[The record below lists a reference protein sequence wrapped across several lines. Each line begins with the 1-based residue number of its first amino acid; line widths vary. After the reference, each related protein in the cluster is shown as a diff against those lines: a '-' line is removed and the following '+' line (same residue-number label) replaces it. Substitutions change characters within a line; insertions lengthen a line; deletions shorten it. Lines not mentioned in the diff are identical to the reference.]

1 MAGGRRRHGPR
12 GVAVDSGVAIGR
24 RARGEDRVRD
34 GRAGGHVSPNP
45 FYGRDALTR
54 CAIISAWVL
63 EVRSELAE
71 KSRWL
76 VNCTRHWKSA
86 PTPSIC
92 VTLRVVY
99 LCCLDFSELC
109 ATP

>member
-1 MAGGRRRHGPR
+1 MVLLPDFVGSWLNLRLHCYLVDWVDLPCVQVSRFDLACILLCAGFP
-12 GVAVDSGVAIGR
+12 APEPDS
-24 RARGEDRVRD
+24 
-34 GRAGGHVSPNP
+34 
-45 FYGRDALTR
+45 
-54 CAIISAWVL
+54 
-63 EVRSELAE
+63 
-71 KSRWL
+71 
-76 VNCTRHWKSA
+76 WKSA